1 MLYYPHEH
9 LRLEPVA
16 RRHLLPSPLSESEV
30 IRIVNVALS
39 PAKMHTTKEKLRKTT
54 MTKDILTEC
63 NVNRYLYPSRYNDE
77 KEMLIA

>member
-1 MLYYPHEH
+1 MSTSGWNLQQGNIPF
-9 LRLEPVA
+9 
-16 RRHLLPSPLSESEV
+16 LPLGEREV
-30 IRIVNVALS
+30 IRIVNLALS